1 MYEIG
6 DNSVRTK
13 IEEGEIAGK
22 KKKDRGHVL
31 VCGGVQLGQIFL
43 SQILVTYRPVRCQAV
58 CNASI
63 FSVFCFVFLFFV
75 CVLCEG
81 VLVNISFV
89 FLFFLCVNISFVFAG
104 SAWRIRPPC
113 PCAWRLASECGYHSL
128 VRTPF
133 PASSPVR
140 TST

>member
-63 FSVFCFVFLFFV
+63 FFRFLFCFPFFRV
-75 CVLCEG
+75 CALRGRFGEYFFCF
-81 VLVNISFV
+81 SF
-89 FLFFLCVNISFVFAG
+89 FCV
-104 SAWRIRPPC
+104 
-113 PCAWRLASECGYHSL
+113 
-128 VRTPF
+128 
-133 PASSPVR
+133 
-140 TST
+140 